1 MQADFSHTSSEV
13 LVFIGAGATSAL
25 GMPSTDDQTDIL
37 RKLSE
42 AQKSDG
48 AEFEEVQKTLQ
59 KYFSEKDVQK
69 INAFFKVLDGTNESN
84 FIISD
89 EDLENARVVFGNS
102 AGKEVLQKRILELR
116 SDYDWNA
123 LKKVIKSCPH
133 NKNDDNLIRD
143 AYSII
148 DHRILSHQSLK
159 ICLGH
164 EGELN
169 EEILSPSRLLGARNF
184 LTLFISMLFAGS
196 WNNITAGRKSDEF
209 NLYKNFISAFDR
221 LMQNEG
227 MKFYQQK
234 KSVNSRDFYLFST
247 SFVSFNFEMVFPW
260 IFMNSYRELNHRPP
274 YIQDHPLK
282 LWLDYGVEHR
292 GRKIVDGKITPTL
305 EFTESVASRENE
317 DDHIGTPLNRAGKFY
332 FAHGSSAWRECPVCG
347 RMTFYNGNNHWEY
360 KSKSLIPNFPIPLF
374 DADKTESKEFTPQEN
389 EWRKNLKYDSLQCMH
404 CGTETKALDAP
415 MIMQSLYKPTP
426 TSFLE
431 EIQRNV
437 KLSLQKARHIILF
450 GYQLPPDDTIWRHA
464 FAEAVCSRKDSDDA
478 AYCSVIVG
486 HKGEQCWL
494 YGNELLTYVNAHLK
508 DDDATSW
515 GVLAIQNAIAIFG
528 EKNVRAYTGGI
539 PQVFGNCT
547 EADVR
552 ELFYPKWVE
561 WNGTRLGNKLC

>member
-1 MQADFSHTSSEV
+1 MQTDFSPTSSEV

-48 AEFEEVQKTLQ
+48 AEFEEAQKTLQ
-59 KYFSEKDVQK
+59 KYFSEKDLRK
-69 INAFFKVLDGTNESN
+69 INAFLKLLDGTNESN

-89 EDLENARVVFGNS
+89 EDLESARVVFGNS
-102 AGKEVLQKRILELR
+102 AGKELLQKRILELR

-123 LKKVIKSCPH
+123 LKKVIKSCPY
-133 NKNDDNLIRD
+133 NKDDDNLIRD

-148 DHRILSHQSLK
+148 DHRILSRQSLK
-159 ICLGH
+159 ISLGH
-164 EGELN
+164 ESGLN
-169 EEILSPSRLLGARNF
+169 EEILSPSRLKGARNF

-196 WNNITAGRKSDEF
+196 WNNITDGSKSDEF

-227 MKFYQQK
+227 MQFYQQK

-260 IFMNSYRELNHRPP
+260 IFMNSHRELNHRPP

-292 GRKIVDGKITPTL
+292 GRKIVGDKIEPTL

-317 DDHIGTPLNRAGKFY
+317 DEHIGTPLNRAGKFY

-360 KSKSLIPNFPIPLF
+360 KSKSLIPRFPIPLF
-374 DADKTESKEFTPQEN
+374 DADKTESKEFTLQEN
-389 EWRKNLKYDSLQCMH
+389 EWRKKLKYDSLQCMH
-404 CGTETKALDAP
+404 CGAETKALDAP
-415 MIMQSLYKPTP
+415 MIMQSLYKSTP

-437 KLSLQKARHIILF
+437 KLSLRKARHIILF

-464 FAEAVCSRKDSDDA
+464 FAEAICSRKDNDDA
-478 AYCSVIVG
+478 AYCSIVVG
-486 HKGEQCWL
+486 HKGEQRWL
-494 YGNELLTYVNAHLK
+494 YGDELLTYVNAHRK

-515 GVLAIQNAIAIFG
+515 GGLAIQNAIAIFG
-528 EKNVRAYTGGI
+528 DKNVRAYTGGI
-539 PQVFGNCT
+539 PQVFGNGT

-552 ELFYPKWVE
+552 ELFYPKTEWIK
-561 WNGTRLGNKLC
+561 WNGTRIEGI